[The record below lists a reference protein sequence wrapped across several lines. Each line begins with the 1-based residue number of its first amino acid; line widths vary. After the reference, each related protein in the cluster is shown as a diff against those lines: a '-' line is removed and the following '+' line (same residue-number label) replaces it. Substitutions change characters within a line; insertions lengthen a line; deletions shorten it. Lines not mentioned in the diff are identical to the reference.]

1 MKKFTIKFH
10 RPSKYTAPITETAIV
25 SIDKFKGYVYE
36 QAVSR
41 QVVEALKPYAEPEA
55 DKLDCYAAIAAFYN
69 ANPSNFVIEN
79 VIPVA

>member
-10 RPSKYTAPITETAIV
+10 RPSKYTEPITETAIV
-25 SIDKFKGYVYE
+25 TIEKFKGYVYE

-41 QVVEALKPYAEPEA
+41 KVVDALKTYAEPEA
-55 DKLDCYAAIAAFYN
+55 DKLDYYAAIAAFYN

-79 VIPVA
+79 VTPVA